1 MVRLNLQLFAVTTS
15 IVDLLKS
22 QGKDSSFSARKQYA
36 EQNGITNYT
45 GTAEQNKQLISIF
58 SGGNNTTTKT
68 TNTTNNNTTNTAK
81 TTNTTNTTNTT
92 KTTTPSVS
100 VKGVDKSLTD
110 ALTRGYQMSPAVQEA
125 MAKVQEILDK
135 IEGGKTSY
143 TDQVKDLIGQIQ
155 NREAFSYDVDSD
167 QLFQQY
173 LSSMMQTGQ
182 TAMQDTMGQASM
194 LTGGYGS
201 SYATSAGNQA
211 YNQYIQGAYDNLPE
225 YYQMAL
231 SQYQME
237 GENMYNL
244 LGALSEADA
253 QEWGRLMDEY
263 TAFNNNANTLYDR
276 DYTQYSDTMTNY
288 RDLANMQ
295 QSEYWNQK
303 SYDQSQSQFIASN
316 DLNGDGKVDSKDH
329 DLSYQRSKSGSG
341 GSGGSGSGDKTTS
354 LSNADIEQLKSV
366 YARAGG
372 GQNGY
377 AEVDAYLTLIGK
389 NNVDNATLK
398 SMLGG
403 VDIPVWYQDWTI
415 SKDTINW
422 FGGEDNDTYSN
433 GTTTMTY
440 KQLKEAINGSD
451 LSDTEKQALLK
462 KLQNQSKK

>member
-1 MVRLNLQLFAVTTS
+1 MVRLNLQLFAVATS
-15 IVDLLKS
+15 IVDLLNS

-68 TNTTNNNTTNTAK
+68 TNTTNNNTANTTK
-81 TTNTTNTTNTT
+81 TTNTTNTT

-125 MAKVQEILDK
+125 MTKVQEILSK

-173 LSSMMQTGQ
+173 LSSMMQSGQ
-182 TAMQDTMGQASM
+182 TAMQDTIGQASM

-231 SQYQME
+231 SQYEME

-276 DYTQYSDTMTNY
+276 DYAQYSDTMTTY
-288 RDLANMQ
+288 KDLANMQ
-295 QSEYWNQK
+295 QSEYWNQQTLN
-303 SYDQSQSQFIASN
+303 QSQSQFIAQN

-329 DLSYQRSKSGSG
+329 DLAYQRSQSSSGGNNG
-341 GSGGSGSGDKTTS
+341 GSGGKEPTQKQYDEIIRLLNAEGEDAVYKYVDS
-354 LSNADIEQLKSV
+354 LGADID
-366 YARAGG
+366 
-372 GQNGY
+372 
-377 AEVDAYLTLIGK
+377 VDAV
-389 NNVDNATLK
+389 NNYINK
-398 SMLGG
+398 YGRG
-403 VDIPVWYQDWTI
+403 TI
-415 SKDTINW
+415 SGRTFTMIPSGQSVRYAGKVNHGVFVDQYGNEYTIEEIKAIDKNAY
-422 FGGEDNDTYSN
+422 EKLKNIKN
-433 GTTTMTY
+433 GQ
-440 KQLKEAINGSD
+440 KIKID
-451 LSDTEKQALLK
+451 
-462 KLQNQSKK
+462 